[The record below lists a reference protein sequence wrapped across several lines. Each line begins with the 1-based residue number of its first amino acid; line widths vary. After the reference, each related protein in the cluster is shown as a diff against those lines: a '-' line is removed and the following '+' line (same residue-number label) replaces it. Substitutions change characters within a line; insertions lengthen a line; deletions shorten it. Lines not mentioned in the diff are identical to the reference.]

1 MSDAN
6 VSHLGQVQ
14 GAGAL
19 DALWL
24 KVFAGEVLTAFE
36 IMVKLRGKVRTR
48 SIKGAKQATFPATFR
63 TTARIHTPGTEIL
76 GNIVQANEQV
86 ISLDDL
92 VITDTFVAQIEELKN
107 YYDVRAA
114 YANEHG
120 REQALYYDRVIA
132 NSLVVSARNTTELFV
147 GDGAG
152 GLVIDQPNVSAS
164 ADFTSSG
171 SDLISGI
178 NLAKQTLDQKAVPVE
193 TMPVYC
199 VLKPAQ
205 WYLIANSDHNI
216 NRLYNGNNDQSSIN
230 RQSLKTVSD
239 IEIIKSIAPLFGYNV
254 SVYNASTNATGIV
267 SSADPTVIGTTSPAA
282 ALLPFGAALPGN
294 YPVKY
299 QSDQTKTV
307 GVVWCEPAVAMLEL
321 LGITMETVWDT
332 RRQGTL
338 MLAKQALGAGSL
350 RSKCAV
356 ELQRH

>member
-1 MSDAN
+1 MSDAI

-14 GAGAL
+14 GSGAL

-36 IMVKLRGKVRTR
+36 IAVKLKGKIRTR
-48 SIKGAKQATFPATFR
+48 SIKGAKSATFPATFR
-63 TTARIHTPGTEIL
+63 TSARIHTPGTEIL

-86 ISLDDL
+86 ITLDDL

-120 REQALYYDRVIA
+120 REQALYYDRVVS
-132 NSLVVSARNTTELFV
+132 NVLVAAARTTTELFV

-152 GLVIDQPNVSAS
+152 GKVTDQNDVSTT
-164 ADFTSSG
+164 ADFTASG

-178 NLAKQTLDQKAVPVE
+178 NLAKQILDQKAVPVE
-193 TMPVYC
+193 TMPVTC

-216 NRLYNGNNDQSSIN
+216 NRFYNAGNDASIA

-239 IEIIKSIAPLFGYNV
+239 IDIIKSIAPLFGYNV
-254 SVYNASTNATGIV
+254 SVYNSSTNASGIV
-267 SSADPTVIGTTSPAA
+267 SNADPVVVGTSSPVAA
-282 ALLPFGAALPGN
+282 NLPFGAALPGN
-294 YPVKY
+294 YPTKY

-307 GVVWCEPAVAMLEL
+307 GMVWCEPAAAMLEL

-338 MLAKQALGAGSL
+338 MLAKQALGAGPL
-350 RSKCAV
+350 RVKCAV
-356 ELQRH
+356 ELARH